1 MATLKGFK
9 ARDMRGIRLCTGIFL
24 VAHFLTKRVLNMDAV
39 THPMKHLWQLQ
50 GFKAQD
56 IGGIRLCSILMMLCK

>member
-1 MATLKGFK
+1 MENEALRVDLSNASRGNWGF
-9 ARDMRGIRLCTGIFL
+9 LL
-24 VAHFLTKRVLNMDAV
+24 AHFLTKRVLNMDAV